1 MSNFNHTSSI
11 IGSKATLNEFVNEK
25 GNISYS
31 FGYGNTVK
39 TSWKVQDSNSAAFE
53 KFGFGSSSKGGDF
66 DPKTYMCFVNCPSAI
81 LEGYQAATDKEK
93 FLQETADKMM
103 SLGFRV
109 LPVTGSAPIATK
121 SIRQSIESGLATL
134 DKVADSQLV
143 PNSEI
148 YMKVFLLAPGQ
159 KVSDKLTEEFGRKI
173 VSTDVSTQDNFKW
186 QILAT
191 DLTFEE
197 VIEHETVSENAD
209 ALEAAF
215 GDF

>member
-1 MSNFNHTSSI
+1 
-11 IGSKATLNEFVNEK
+11 
-25 GNISYS
+25 
-31 FGYGNTVK
+31 
-39 TSWKVQDSNSAAFE
+39 
-53 KFGFGSSSKGGDF
+53 
-66 DPKTYMCFVNCPSAI
+66 
-81 LEGYQAATDKEK
+81 
-93 FLQETADKMM
+93 MM

-191 DLTFEE
+191 DLTFEQ